1 MKLFNKE
8 VSNQEVIIGSIVL
21 IILAGGIFAWQ
32 RGWLKDIQRQEVQQE
47 NETANWE
54 IYRDLKYGYEIKYP
68 NGWQI
73 ENLSTVYDEAS
84 SIKNDVRFYPPQ
96 VTLYDKSAKDPFI
109 EVEVL
114 DNSEGNS
121 IPVTFRFTWPTSCKD
136 VEVGDLRFCQFNMYA
151 EDPFGD
157 VTVYALSKDNLIYIV
172 AIKCDL
178 PKCRSTEEFKVFEQV
193 LSTFEFIDQNETAN
207 WQTYRNE
214 EHGFEIKY
222 PEDTRISETSNYTI
236 PALNTNKDIITAI
249 QSKEPS
255 YPRSLT
261 GLSVY
266 ATDDVVSC
274 SVLNNGK
281 KITETKDIN
290 GITFLVYGEN
300 LPDSA
305 MGGIRSV
312 FDIYRIVYNNV
323 CYSILSSVD
332 WRDVSFMYSA
342 IGIEGP
348 SSQELEEQQNW
359 IQTQQQLNEQI
370 LSTFRFIE

>member
-1 MKLFNKE
+1 M
-8 VSNQEVIIGSIVL
+8 NQGFSKVL
-21 IILAGGIFAWQ
+21 ILVIVAILVAGGIFAWQ
-32 RGWLKDIQRQEVQQE
+32 YFGVSKNEITGWREYKSPEF
-47 NETANWE
+47 
-54 IYRDLKYGYEIKYP
+54 GFEIKYP
-68 NGWQI
+68 SSWFLYGAQQSISTAKPEEWLPVDTFPPGYAKIWWERTGVQTIDDIIDERFGSTTNTKIVSDSDKNVNGTEGREVVYTCKNCEATYI
-73 ENLSTVYDEAS
+73 EEIDTFLPATEGKVIFFNESGGVIYLWLVYDKGDPRADYY
-84 SIKNDVRFYPPQ
+84 IK
-96 VTLYDKSAKDPFI
+96 
-109 EVEVL
+109 
-114 DNSEGNS
+114 
-121 IPVTFRFTWPTSCKD
+121 TFN
-136 VEVGDLRFCQFNMYA
+136 E
-151 EDPFGD
+151 
-157 VTVYALSKDNLIYIV
+157 
-172 AIKCDL
+172 
-178 PKCRSTEEFKVFEQV
+178 V
-193 LSTFEFIDQNETAN
+193 LSTIKLFIDQNETAN

-266 ATDDVVSC
+266 ATDDIASC
-274 SVLNNGK
+274 SILNNGK